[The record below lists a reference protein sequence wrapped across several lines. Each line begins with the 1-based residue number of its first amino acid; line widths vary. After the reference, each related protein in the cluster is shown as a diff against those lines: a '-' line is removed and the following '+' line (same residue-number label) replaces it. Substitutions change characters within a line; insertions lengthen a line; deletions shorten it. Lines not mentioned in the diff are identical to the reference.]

1 MLDTKHTSTYQFVKK
16 SAQEMRAHPCFAN
29 KSNTSDN
36 READLARFP
45 YLISHQTTLD
55 QAKAILLT
63 GSNDYAQGDFFGGSY
78 SENLAKLALISVHNT
93 SETDI
98 REQTIRFCYNS
109 ENQQYHG
116 LSIKQIELP
125 ANPSQP
131 TFIIGHITNINSKPN
146 QQATTMISNAAI
158 YFDNNMLKDANNQQI
173 IETST
178 VSSADQ
184 PLTHLLQTIIQDQMV
199 FQLVAELFEDGQL
212 NQQAFGRLKA
222 RVHTNANL
230 DHYEAKKSLLD
241 KIKSVKSDLP
251 GIDELIQKPIGDDW
265 MDTNFQKTL
274 KTITR
279 TLGPQQIKQ
288 VQKLLKPDYPDHGSQ
303 QYRIQ
308 QMINDLF
315 QQAIPKTN
323 SKIVPITEN
332 DTFKQHHPTSQLLLW
347 FGVSLLCL
355 MILVYTA
362 YYICYCQ
369 ALMTNSL
376 MLLTAFA
383 TIGLCISAYLGYQ
396 SLIAPPKIAA
406 LDTDMN
412 QDEEKSRTFQAKAA
426 SPSESTNLLTT
437 LMLTAAIQNIEI

>member
-1 MLDTKHTSTYQFVKK
+1 MFDTKHTSTYQFVQK

-29 KSNTSDN
+29 ESNASDN
-36 READLARFP
+36 KEADLARFP

-55 QAKAILLT
+55 QAKAMLLS

-93 SETDI
+93 SETEI

-109 ENQQYHG
+109 KNQQYHG

-131 TFIIGHITNINSKPN
+131 TFIIGHITNINDEPK
-146 QQATTMISNAAI
+146 QQAATMISNAAI
-158 YFDNNMLKDANNQQI
+158 FFDNNMLKEANNQQI

-178 VSSADQ
+178 VSSADK
-184 PLTHLLQTIIQDQMV
+184 PLTHQLQTIIQEPIV
-199 FQLVAELFEDGQL
+199 YQLIAELFADGQL
-212 NQQAFGRLKA
+212 NHQAFDRLKA

-230 DHYEAKKSLLD
+230 DHYEAKKSLLEE
-241 KIKSVKSDLP
+241 IKTVKSDLP
-251 GIDELIQKPIGDDW
+251 GIDELIQKTIGDDW
-265 MDTNFQKTL
+265 MDTNFQTTL

-279 TLGPQQIKQ
+279 ALDPQEIQQ
-288 VQKLLKPDYPDHGSQ
+288 VQKLLKPDHPDHGSQ
-303 QYRIQ
+303 QYQTQ
-308 QMINDLF
+308 QMICELF
-315 QQAIPKTN
+315 QQATTQPS
-323 SKIVPITEN
+323 SKLDSI
-332 DTFKQHHPTSQLLLW
+332 SQLSLW

-355 MILVYTA
+355 VILVYTA
-362 YYICYCQ
+362 YYICYYK

-376 MLLTAFA
+376 MLLAAFATIMA

-406 LDTDMN
+406 LDTDTN
-412 QDEEKSRTFQAKAA
+412 QVEEQSQTFQPETIGQELIVNPNSSNHKAPRTPA
-426 SPSESTNLLTT
+426 PSC
-437 LMLTAAIQNIEI
+437 